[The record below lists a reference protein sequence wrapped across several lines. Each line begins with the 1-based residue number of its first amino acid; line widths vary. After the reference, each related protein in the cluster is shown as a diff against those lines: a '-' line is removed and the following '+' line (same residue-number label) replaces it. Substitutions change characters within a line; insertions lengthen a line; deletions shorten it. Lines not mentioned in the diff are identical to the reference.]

1 MKFFSTA
8 AVLLAATVASVN
20 AAALD
25 VWAPAVLS
33 PKAGDVWTSGEH
45 VSVTWDLSS
54 KPVNITNKIGF
65 ILLRSGNSDTPVVLA
80 HDFQLADGSVGVT
93 VPDVLTGD
101 YSLTLFGDSG
111 DHSAVFHINGP
122 VTE

>member
-1 MKFFSTA
+1 MWLLSSWSNAPFAHTHTHLHLFSFLIMKFFSTA

-45 VSVTWDLSS
+45 VSVTW
-54 KPVNITNKIGF
+54 
-65 ILLRSGNSDTPVVLA
+65 
-80 HDFQLADGSVGVT
+80 
-93 VPDVLTGD
+93 
-101 YSLTLFGDSG
+101 
-111 DHSAVFHINGP
+111 
-122 VTE
+122 